1 MERRLR
7 EMGIPEGAAV
17 ADDTGTNSKSLY
29 ICTYKCNS
37 RSFHARYDIS
47 AIGLSDLSS
56 ILKSK
61 SQLKIDKLE
70 LLRKLASVEGKD
82 VPYDMGCCLFGSQI
96 LLAGG
101 RKPEDPEQ
109 DDTSLY
115 ELDAG
120 TQIYLFEA
128 DDNEKTKAKVY
139 NHGNRFGSFPPPQ
152 SHSHGGGI
160 IKGDCCYGEL
170 HQGKPQP
177 LVVEVAGKLFV
188 LSSGPVD
195 FPSPAFE
202 EFNSNKGIWTTLPDP
217 PPYTGDCRDFSYA
230 IVGTK
235 IMVSTPISSVFCFDA
250 DAPNPGQWSV
260 CCAEPFPFEGR
271 MSDLI
276 RCRRAV
282 TTTPS
287 SEPLAQPVSV
297 VTAPVLMEQDHV
309 LAGPGG
315 SQAAASSSSSVV
327 QPLSA
332 RRRHRP
338 ATTTDTTS
346 TDGTGASG
354 APPAKRNTRGP
365 CQQLKTAKVT
375 RVTNSRTSI
384 RYDERHRAAPTA
396 DLGNANLDP
405 VAKVARKSGQGS
417 FLVAHQL
424 SPIPRPNRKLK
435 PEPERQSCGV
445 AIRDFFHHVIG
456 HVRAEHGEF
465 ETDTSLV
472 PRG

>member
-7 EMGIPEGAAV
+7 VMGIPEGAV
-17 ADDTGTNSKSLY
+17 AGDTDTNSKSLY

-82 VPYDMGCCLFGSQI
+82 VPYDTGCCLFGSQI

-101 RKPEDPEQ
+101 RKPEDLEQ

-139 NHGNRFGSFPPPQ
+139 NHGNRFGSFPPPHSH

-160 IKGDCCYGEL
+160 IKGGCCYGEL

-260 CCAEPFPFEGR
+260 CCAEPFPFEGKALVLDLEEDDNR
-271 MSDLI
+271 NKIVFGYERIPGHGYDVVAYTMFNDDENGYCYCHRITPLHLLTEFSELVFGTDNTFSFVHLGGGKVCFVIAYSMASLEGDDDYPILGEEEVDLI
-276 RCRRAV
+276 
-282 TTTPS
+282 
-287 SEPLAQPVSV
+287 V
-297 VTAPVLMEQDHV
+297 VTFEFSISKKDGNSTRFFSTKTL
-309 LAGPGG
+309 G
-315 SQAAASSSSSVV
+315 SCIFPFDFASESGSVFE
-327 QPLSA
+327 
-332 RRRHRP
+332 
-338 ATTTDTTS
+338 
-346 TDGTGASG
+346 
-354 APPAKRNTRGP
+354 AK
-365 CQQLKTAKVT
+365 L
-375 RVTNSRTSI
+375 
-384 RYDERHRAAPTA
+384 
-396 DLGNANLDP
+396 LGC
-405 VAKVARKSGQGS
+405 
-417 FLVAHQL
+417 F
-424 SPIPRPNRKLK
+424 
-435 PEPERQSCGV
+435 
-445 AIRDFFHHVIG
+445 
-456 HVRAEHGEF
+456 VR
-465 ETDTSLV
+465 
-472 PRG
+472 